1 MQESNTKGKKNL
13 AFFCLVAK
21 SENIPLEDKIMSIF
35 VFETV
40 ARFYN
45 SSHKDN
51 INVVNEGHD
60 IIGRMKSLHPNRN
73 VVFPIQE

>member
-1 MQESNTKGKKNL
+1 
-13 AFFCLVAK
+13 
-21 SENIPLEDKIMSIF
+21 MSIF

-60 IIGRMKSLHPNRN
+60 IIGRMKKSAPESKCCI
-73 VVFPIQE
+73 PIQE

>member
-1 MQESNTKGKKNL
+1 
-13 AFFCLVAK
+13 
-21 SENIPLEDKIMSIF
+21 MSIF

-40 ARFYN
+40 ACFYN